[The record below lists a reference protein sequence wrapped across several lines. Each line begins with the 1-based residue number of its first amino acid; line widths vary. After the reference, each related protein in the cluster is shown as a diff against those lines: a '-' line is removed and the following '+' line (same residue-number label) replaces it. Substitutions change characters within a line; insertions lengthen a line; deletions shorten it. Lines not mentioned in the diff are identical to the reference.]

1 MMGVI
6 EIDLFPPDVDDLNHP
21 AVDQFKEMLEMTAE
35 EYDCRLLTFE
45 IEHGTVSFS
54 FDNEELTSQI
64 LKILQ
69 IE

>member
-1 MMGVI
+1 
-6 EIDLFPPDVDDLNHP
+6 
-21 AVDQFKEMLEMTAE
+21 MLEMTAE

-54 FDNEELTSQI
+54 FDNDELTAQI
-64 LKILQ
+64 LKILK